1 VPDQEDTWQGNYFNY
16 FTEVEERFQQAR
28 GTGLFL
34 LSPLDWA
41 LIESW
46 KEAGVPLEAVLR
58 GIDAAFEK
66 WRKKK
71 SRTQMVNSLTYCTQA
86 VMEEARRMAE
96 GGVGSSRH
104 VEAPFPLEALRDFLT
119 SNANH
124 LSSLE
129 GFGEIAAALAQLIT
143 EAEQHY
149 AQLEE
154 LEQRLTAL
162 EEKMLAIARSRLSD
176 EDLFQDRQELE
187 RELRPHRG
195 RMTAEQIKML
205 ERQYLD
211 RKLIE
216 RAGLRRLSIFYL

>member
-1 VPDQEDTWQGNYFNY
+1 VPDQEDAWQGNYFNY
-16 FTEVEERFQQAR
+16 FTEVEERFRQAR

-96 GGVGSSRH
+96 GGVGSSRQ

-119 SNANH
+119 SNTNH

-129 GFGEIAAALAQLIT
+129 GFGEVAAALAQLNA

-149 AQLEE
+149 AHLEE

-162 EEKMLAIARSRLSD
+162 EEKMLAIARSRLSG

-187 RELRPHRG
+187 RQLRPHRG